1 MLSSE
6 VTVHGQLWSTRRE
19 NTAFHIAD
27 IVVSGYE
34 HIPGY
39 KLLYETIT
47 NPFVGKPIEAR
58 LQSLH

>member
-1 MLSSE
+1 MLASV

-27 IVVSGYE
+27 IVVGGYE

-39 KLLYETIT
+39 KLLYQTIT
-47 NPFVGKPIEAR
+47 NHF
-58 LQSLH
+58 L